1 MTAVVVRGNRG
12 RKRVAGAVFATALL
26 CTGAVA
32 CGGSG
37 GEGDKG
43 DKAAGGIQSSSQVTE
58 VITAAYKKTT
68 AAKSAKVRMTMST
81 PPGKMG
87 KAMGGAGEMKM
98 SGVMGWDPTVM
109 DMTMSGSALTEGDP
123 DAPEKIRM
131 LMQDDVIY
139 MDMGAAAA
147 KDMDGKRWMKMD
159 LGAIAEQSGDE
170 KLMKQMTG
178 SLDSLNQDPARQLA
192 MLLESPNLKHVGSA
206 DVDGAKAQRYKGRL
220 TVKEMMET
228 NDALDDVLSKSE
240 KDQLF
245 KNIEKTGI
253 KGYDTEVWV
262 NEDDYPVRMDIDIKT
277 PEGTV
282 KTSQTFSDYGT
293 AAKVTAPPAG
303 ETFDL
308 MEMFKELGKLGE
320 GDTSDTDALGLDSGA

>member
-1 MTAVVVRGNRG
+1 MTAVVVRGNQG
-12 RKRVAGAVFATALL
+12 RKRVAGAVLATTLL

-32 CGGSG
+32 CGGSD
-37 GEGDKG
+37 GEGSKG
-43 DKAAGGIQSSSQVTE
+43 GKAGGIQSQSQVTE

-68 AAKSAKVRMTMST
+68 AAKSAKVKMTMST
-81 PPGKMG
+81 PPGKVG
-87 KAMGGAGEMKM
+87 AAMGGSGEMKM
-98 SGVMGWDPTVM
+98 SGVMGWDPSVM

-131 LMQDDVIY
+131 LMDDGVIY

-159 LGAIAEQSGDE
+159 LGAIAKESGDE

-178 SLDSLNQDPARQLA
+178 SLDSMNQDPAQQLA
-192 MLLESPNLKHVGSA
+192 MLLESPNLKHVGA
-206 DVDGAKAQRYKGRL
+206 AEVEGAKTQRYKGRL

-245 KNIEKTGI
+245 KNIEKSGI

-282 KTSQTFSDYGT
+282 TTSQTFSDYGT

-303 ETFDL
+303 QTFDL

-320 GDTSDTDALGLDSGA
+320 GDTSDTDALGLDSDL

>member
-1 MTAVVVRGNRG
+1 MTAVVIRKNKNG
-12 RKRVAGAVFATALL
+12 KRVAGAVLATALL

-32 CGGSG
+32 CGGS
-37 GEGDKG
+37 DG
-43 DKAAGGIQSSSQVTE
+43 DKADKAGGIQSQSKVTE
-58 VITAAYKKTT
+58 VITAAYKKTSK
-68 AAKSAKVRMTMST
+68 AKSAKVEMTMTT

-87 KAMGGAGEMKM
+87 KAMGGAGDMKM

-109 DMTMSGSALTEGDP
+109 DMTVSGSALTEGDP
-123 DAPEKIRM
+123 NAPEKVRM
-131 LMQDDVIY
+131 LWSDNVIY

-159 LGAIAEQSGDE
+159 LGAIAKQTGDE
-170 KLMKQMTG
+170 KIMKQMTSG
-178 SLDSLNQDPARQLA
+178 LDSMNQDPSRQLA

-206 DVDGAKAQRYKGRL
+206 KVDGAETQRYKGRL

-228 NDALDDVLSKSE
+228 NDALDDLLSKSE
-240 KDQLF
+240 REQLF
-245 KNIEKTGI
+245 KNVEKSGI

-282 KTSQTFSDYGT
+282 KTSQKFSDYGT
-293 AAKVTAPPAG
+293 AAKVSAPPAG
-303 ETFDL
+303 QTFDL
-308 MEMFKELGKLGE
+308 MEMFKELGKLGKDG
-320 GDTSDTDALGLDSGA
+320 GDAPSGF

>member
-1 MTAVVVRGNRG
+1 MTAVVVRGNQG
-12 RKRVAGAVFATALL
+12 GKRVAGAVLATALL

-32 CGGSG
+32 CGGSD
-37 GEGDKG
+37 GEGSKG
-43 DKAAGGIQSSSQVTE
+43 DKAGGIQSQSQVTE

-68 AAKSAKVRMTMST
+68 AAKSAKVQMTMTT

-87 KAMGGAGEMKM
+87 KAMGGSGEMKM
-98 SGVMGWDPTVM
+98 SGVMGWDPTVV

-131 LMQDDVIY
+131 LMSDDVIY
-139 MDMGAAAA
+139 ADMGAAAA
-147 KDMDGKRWMKMD
+147 KDMGGKRWMKMD
-159 LGAIAEQSGDE
+159 LGAIAEQSGDDE
-170 KLMKQMTG
+170 LMKQMTG
-178 SLDSLNQDPARQLA
+178 SLDSLSQDPSKQLA
-192 MLLESPNLKHVGSA
+192 MLLESPNLKHAGSA
-206 DVDGAKAQRYKGRL
+206 EVDGAKTQRYKGRL

-245 KNIEKTGI
+245 KNIEKSGI

-262 NEDDYPVRMDIDIKT
+262 NEDDYPVRMDIDIKS

-282 KTSQTFSDYGT
+282 KTSQKFSDYGT

-320 GDTSDTDALGLDSGA
+320 GDTSDTDALGLDSGV